1 MILSGVQ
8 LRRQKRS
15 YFLRAFLAAVR
26 IFFTGAPMLKCSS
39 FLPDFSAAAIHRGF
53 SPRPAHVSV
62 GFSGLRYFGATG
74 PRVPPRTPLT
84 RNPLAVR
91 RESLA
96 SWSCTARRSSITF
109 ELRAASTWSL
119 NFDNLSIDI
128 DLRFMGALP
137 ALCLFHL
144 GRDCRENQLHYG
156 R

>member
-1 MILSGVQ
+1 
-8 LRRQKRS
+8 
-15 YFLRAFLAAVR
+15 
-26 IFFTGAPMLKCSS
+26 
-39 FLPDFSAAAIHRGF
+39 
-53 SPRPAHVSV
+53 AHVSV

-156 R
+156 RDLENRACFWSRRGAVKKHGLPHRYAPVIAGYGGMPTSNARYLTPQNG